1 MYFVFVSKL
10 MMLVF
15 MSYFL
20 PHFKTMGAMNK
31 HSGREYALPWTT

>member
-1 MYFVFVSKL
+1 MYFVFVSIL
-10 MMLVF
+10 MMLAYMF
-15 MSYFL
+15 HFL